1 MKMQSSVTF
10 VDKFLKIDMI
20 KIKTL
25 QSEGTLSLY
34 K

>member
-10 VDKFLKIDMI
+10 VDKFLQINMI
-20 KIKTL
+20 KIKVL
-25 QSEGTLSLY
+25 QNEGTLSLY

>member
-10 VDKFLKIDMI
+10 GDKFLKINMI
-20 KIKTL
+20 KIKIL
-25 QSEGTLSLY
+25 QSEETLSLY

>member
-10 VDKFLKIDMI
+10 GDKFLNLNMI
-20 KIKTL
+20 KIKIL